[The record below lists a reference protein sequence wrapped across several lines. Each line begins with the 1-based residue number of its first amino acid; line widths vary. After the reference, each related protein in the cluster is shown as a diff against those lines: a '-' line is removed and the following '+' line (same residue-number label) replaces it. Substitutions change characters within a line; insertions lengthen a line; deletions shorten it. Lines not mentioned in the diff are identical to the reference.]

1 MSKTIIITRTLS
13 VFALLFIGVTSASAS
28 EVTGTLSTG
37 LGGNNSGGNSETSGT
52 LGSTVS
58 SDTLGGT
65 VTGGN
70 SSGGNSSGGGGSNR
84 AAGTG
89 QVLGLSTTNSP
100 SFPNAGFDPDD
111 GDDEEDS
118 IWESL
123 MVLAAIA
130 GLMTFA
136 ATRYQNKMT

>member
-28 EVTGTLSTG
+28 EVTGTLSSG
-37 LGGNNSGGNSETSGT
+37 LGGNSSGGNSETSGT

-58 SDTLGGT
+58 DNTLGGT

-70 SSGGNSSGGGGSNR
+70 SNSSGGGGNNR

-123 MVLAAIA
+123 MVLATIA
-130 GLMTFA
+130 GLMTFV